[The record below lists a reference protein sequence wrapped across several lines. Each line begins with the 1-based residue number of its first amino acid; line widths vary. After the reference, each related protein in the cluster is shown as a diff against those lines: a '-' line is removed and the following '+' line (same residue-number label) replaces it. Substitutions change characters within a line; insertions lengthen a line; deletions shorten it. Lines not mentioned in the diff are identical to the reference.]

1 MQTNGNH
8 YIPETSDFLIKSNG
22 IAGNKTNGNGHN
34 GVKQS
39 ESFIFDSKTAKVNKI
54 AWHFRQIMETMGM
67 DLNDD
72 SLQGTPLRVAKMYVN
87 EVFSGL
93 DPENKPS
100 VTLFD
105 NKFRYNEMLI
115 EKNITVHSFCE
126 HHFVPIIGKAHVAY
140 ISSGK
145 VIGLSK
151 LNRIVRYY
159 SKKPQIQ
166 ERLTMEISNELKK
179 VLHTEDVAVF
189 IEASHMCVLL
199 RGVEDYGSTTVTT
212 SFRGKFKEDKYRSE
226 FLSLIR

>member
-1 MQTNGNH
+1 MQTNGN
-8 YIPETSDFLIKSNG
+8 YIFSEADLLVKQNGIKSNG
-22 IAGNKTNGNGHN
+22 HNGNAYPSLEKPAGLN
-34 GVKQS
+34 
-39 ESFIFDSKTAKVNKI
+39 FDSKTAKINKI

-72 SLQGTPLRVAKMYVN
+72 SLAGTPLRVAKMYVN

-93 DPENKPS
+93 DPANKPS
-100 VTLFD
+100 ITLFD
-105 NKFRYNEMLI
+105 NKFGYDEMLI

-151 LNRIVRYY
+151 LNRIVRHF

-166 ERLTMEISNELKK
+166 ERLTIEIANELKK
-179 VLHTEDVAVF
+179 VLGTEDVAVY
-189 IEASHMCVLL
+189 IDASHMCVLL
-199 RGVEDYGSTTVTT
+199 RGVEDHGSTTITT
-212 SFRGKFKEDKYRSE
+212 SFSGKFKEDKYRSE
-226 FLSLIR
+226 FLGLIK

>member
-1 MQTNGNH
+1 MQTNGNNM
-8 YIPETSDFLIKSNG
+8 IPETDLLIKRNGVSG
-22 IAGNKTNGNGHN
+22 IAKNGNGLN
-34 GVKQS
+34 GHYKNNS
-39 ESFIFDSKTAKVNKI
+39 LIIDTRSAKINKI
-54 AWHFRQIMETMGM
+54 AWHFRQIMETLGM

-72 SLQGTPLRVAKMYVN
+72 SLQGTPMRVAKMYVN
-87 EVFSGL
+87 EIFSGL
-93 DPENKPS
+93 NPENKPS

-151 LNRIVRYY
+151 LNRIVRHF

-166 ERLTMEISNELKK
+166 ERLTMEIAQELMR
-179 VLHTEDVAVF
+179 VLETEDVAVF
-189 IEASHMCVLL
+189 IEASHMCVLI
-199 RGVEDYGSTTVTT
+199 RGVEDQESTTITT
-212 SFRGKFKEDKYRSE
+212 SFNGKFKEDKSRLE
-226 FLSLIR
+226 FLTLIK

>member
-1 MQTNGNH
+1 MQTNGN
-8 YIPETSDFLIKSNG
+8 YIIPETDILIKKNG
-22 IAGNKTNGNGHN
+22 IAGVSKNDNGQNGHIKN
-34 GVKQS
+34 GS
-39 ESFIFDSKTAKVNKI
+39 LTFDTKSAKINKI

-72 SLQGTPLRVAKMYVN
+72 SLQETPLRVAKMYVN

-151 LNRIVRYY
+151 LNRIVRHF

-166 ERLTMEISNELKK
+166 ERLTMEIAQELMK
-179 VLHTEDVAVF
+179 VLKTEDVAVF
-189 IEASHMCVLL
+189 IEASHMCVLI
-199 RGVEDYGSTTVTT
+199 RGVEDQGSTTITT
-212 SFRGKFKEDKYRSE
+212 SFNGKFKEDKNRME
-226 FLSLIR
+226 FLSLIK

>member
-1 MQTNGNH
+1 MYTNGNH
-8 YIPETSDFLIKSNG
+8 TIQESNVLSQ
-22 IAGNKTNGNGHN
+22 KNGAIMNGLNGHLE
-34 GVKQS
+34 KQAPAGK
-39 ESFIFDSKTAKVNKI
+39 ILFDPKTAKINKI

-72 SLQGTPLRVAKMYVN
+72 SLEGTPLRVAKMYVN
-87 EVFSGL
+87 EIFSGL

-105 NKFRYNEMLI
+105 NKFQYNQMLI

-126 HHFVPIIGKAHVAY
+126 HHFVPITGKAHVAY

-151 LNRIVRYY
+151 LNRIVRHF

-166 ERLTMEISNELKK
+166 ERLTEEIAMELKK
-179 VLHTEDVAVF
+179 VLNTEDVAVF
-189 IEASHMCVLL
+189 IEASHMCVLI
-199 RGVEDYGSTTVTT
+199 RGVEDHGSTTITP
-212 SFRGKFKEDKYRSE
+212 SFGGKFIEESKRNE
-226 FLSLIR
+226 FLNLIR